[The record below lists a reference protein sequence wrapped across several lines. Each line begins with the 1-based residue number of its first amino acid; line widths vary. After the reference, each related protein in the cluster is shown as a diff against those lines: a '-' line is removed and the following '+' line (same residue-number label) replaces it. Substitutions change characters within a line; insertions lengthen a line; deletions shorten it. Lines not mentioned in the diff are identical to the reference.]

1 MIDKRDTQQIL
12 GCLMKKPQLLSEID
26 KYSFILTDFP
36 SRFERSIFMAINGLY
51 KNGATKIQ
59 PIDIENFIEPD
70 QVSAKLFK
78 DKNGIEYL
86 QDIIELSDVDN
97 FGFYYNR
104 FKMFNLLKD
113 LKKQGF
119 DISEFYCED
128 LTNPKSQEINERF
141 NFLTPKIITDTVRKK
156 LLGVEA
162 KYETTDEIEIESAA
176 KGMEELVSQMG
187 AAYQIGIPIQ
197 GNIYNQIIDG
207 AKKGTLTVRSAAS
220 SVGKALPNSTI
231 IPTPNGKRKVSDI
244 KVGDYLF
251 DAFGKPTKV
260 LGVYP
265 QGRKEVLY
273 IRFKDG
279 RVARC
284 CEDHLWSYC
293 TRGQKEYSKKERKF
307 YTKTL
312 KEIRQLSLQDSRG
325 AYNILV
331 PMNYAVEYEEQYY
344 YIPPYIMGLAL
355 GDGSFR
361 QHESNK
367 AFQFSSEDE
376 FLPEYIGFQMN
387 WRVNK
392 NKANFG
398 WYFSFNSKAPHKNV
412 WVQDFLKQYPELLN
426 TKSETKFIP
435 EEYLYGSVEQRFDL
449 LSGLLDTDGNVDKK
463 GRISYYTI
471 SPFLRDNV
479 VELCHSL
486 GFKTTV
492 LVDSH
497 KDTSI
502 GFIIRITGRPEDKVK
517 LFKLPR
523 KKEIIKAW
531 YNNNTRKESNEF
543 NPIIE
548 IGNCGYTEEMTCFMV
563 DNEEHL
569 FLTEDYIVTHN
580 TRNAVADACYL
591 AYPFRYN
598 SMKCEWELE
607 GNSEKVLF
615 IMTEQR
621 FEEIRMMIL
630 AYLTDI
636 TSSRFKYADFSDREK
651 GVITQ
656 AIHLM
661 EKFKDN
667 LILVKMPNPTI
678 ETVKTIVRE
687 NCIVH
692 DIGYVF
698 YDYVFIGPSLL
709 NEFKGFTLRNDEVLL
724 MFATALKDLAV
735 ELDVAMFTSTQLNAK
750 GDDNKDIRNESA
762 LAGGRSTINKADNG
776 AVMARPTKEE
786 LEILKPLYED
796 NPDMKPNLVT
806 DIFKVRSGEWT
817 QVRIWSD
824 MNLGTLKKK
833 DLFVTDAR
841 LDPIEGFYERDEY
854 KIRSWDE
861 HEDEHLKIIV
871 ERLNQGEIID

>member
-12 GCLMKKPQLLSEID
+12 GCLMKKPQILSEID

-51 KNGATKIQ
+51 RNGAVNIQ

-265 QGRKEVLY
+265 QGKKEVMFV
-273 IRFKDG
+273 RFKDG
-279 RVARC
+279 RVAHC
-284 CEDHLWSYC
+284 CEEHLWSYC

-307 YTKTL
+307 FTKTL
-312 KEIRQLSLQDSRG
+312 KELSKEKLKGSRDD
-325 AYNILV
+325 YRILV

-563 DNEEHL
+563 DNEG
-569 FLTEDYIVTHN
+569 
-580 TRNAVADACYL
+580 
-591 AYPFRYN
+591 
-598 SMKCEWELE
+598 S
-607 GNSEKVLF
+607 
-615 IMTEQR
+615 
-621 FEEIRMMIL
+621 
-630 AYLTDI
+630 
-636 TSSRFKYADFSDREK
+636 
-651 GVITQ
+651 
-656 AIHLM
+656 
-661 EKFKDN
+661 
-667 LILVKMPNPTI
+667 
-678 ETVKTIVRE
+678 
-687 NCIVH
+687 
-692 DIGYVF
+692 
-698 YDYVFIGPSLL
+698 
-709 NEFKGFTLRNDEVLL
+709 
-724 MFATALKDLAV
+724 
-735 ELDVAMFTSTQLNAK
+735 
-750 GDDNKDIRNESA
+750 
-762 LAGGRSTINKADNG
+762 
-776 AVMARPTKEE
+776 
-786 LEILKPLYED
+786 
-796 NPDMKPNLVT
+796 
-806 DIFKVRSGEWT
+806 
-817 QVRIWSD
+817 
-824 MNLGTLKKK
+824 
-833 DLFVTDAR
+833 
-841 LDPIEGFYERDEY
+841 
-854 KIRSWDE
+854 
-861 HEDEHLKIIV
+861 
-871 ERLNQGEIID
+871 

>member
-86 QDIIELSDVDN
+86 QDIVELSEVDN
-97 FGFYYNR
+97 FDFYYNR

-119 DISEFYCED
+119 DTSEFYCED
-128 LTNPKSQEINERF
+128 LANPKADEINQAF
-141 NFLTPKIITDTVRKK
+141 NMLSPKLITDAVRKK

-162 KYETTDEIEIESAA
+162 KYETTDEIEIEAAA
-176 KGMEELVSQMG
+176 KGMATLVDEFG
-187 AAYQIGIPIQ
+187 AAYEIGMPIQ
-197 GNIYNQIIDG
+197 GAIYNQVIDG
-207 AKKGTLTVRSAAS
+207 AKKGTLTIRSAAS
-220 SVGKALPNSTI
+220 GVGKALPNSTI
-231 IPTPNGKRKVSDI
+231 IPTPNGERKVSEI
-244 KVGDYLF
+244 QVGDYLF

-260 LGVYP
+260 MGVYP
-265 QGRKEVLY
+265 QGRKQVWY
-273 IRFKDG
+273 VRFKDG
-279 RVARC
+279 RVAKC

-293 TRGQKEYSKKERKF
+293 TIGQQPNKKKQRKF

-312 KEIRQLSLQDSRG
+312 KELSKENLVNNDG
-325 AYNILV
+325 AYRILV
-331 PMNYAVEYEEQYY
+331 PMNYAVEYEEKEF

-355 GDGSFR
+355 GDGCFRQNDNSKSFR
-361 QHESNK
+361 
-367 AFQFSSEDE
+367 FSSADE
-376 FLPEYIGFQMN
+376 FLPNYIGSQMN
-387 WRVNK
+387 WEVKK
-392 NKANFG
+392 NSANYN
-398 WYFSFNSKAPHKNV
+398 WYFAFKEQQSHKNV
-412 WVQDFLKQYPELLN
+412 WVEDFLKEYPELFN

-435 EEYLYGSVEQRFDL
+435 QNYLHGSIEQRFEL
-449 LSGLLDTDGNVDKK
+449 LNGLLDTDGNMGKNNHT
-463 GRISYYTI
+463 ITYYTI
-471 SPFLRDNV
+471 SPQLRDDV
-479 VELCHSL
+479 VWLCHSL

-492 LVDSH
+492 MVDSH

-502 GFIIRITGRPEDKVK
+502 GYVIRIFGRPEDKLK

-523 KKEIIKAW
+523 KKEIVKKW
-531 YNNNTRKESNEF
+531 YNTSKRKESNEF

-548 IGNCGYTEEMTCFMV
+548 IGCCGYTEEMTCFMV

-569 FLTEDYIVTHN
+569 FLTEDFIVTHN

-598 SMKCEWELE
+598 STTCSWEQE

-615 IMTEQR
+615 IVTEQR
-621 FEEIRMMIL
+621 FKEVRTMIL

-636 TSSRFKYADFSDREK
+636 NATRFKYADFSDRERA
-651 GVITQ
+651 VITQ

-661 EKFKDN
+661 EKYNN

-678 ETVKTIVRE
+678 ESVKTIVRE
-687 NCIVH
+687 NCIIY

-698 YDYVFIGPSLL
+698 YDYIFIGPSLL
-709 NEFKGFTLRNDEVLL
+709 NEFKGFALRNDEVLL

-750 GDDNKDIRNESA
+750 GDDNKDIRNEGT

-786 LEILKPLYED
+786 LEILAPLYEN
-796 NPDMKPNLVT
+796 NPENKPNLVT

-824 MNLGTLKKK
+824 MNLGTLKKR
-833 DLFVTDAR
+833 DLFITDSR
-841 LDPIEGFYERDEY
+841 MDPIDNFNSRIEY
-854 KIRSWDE
+854 NIKSWEDS
-861 HEDEHLKIIV
+861 EDEHINVIV

>member
-1 MIDKRDTQQIL
+1 MVDKRTVQQLL
-12 GCLMKKPQLLSEID
+12 GSLMKKPQLLSQVD
-26 KYSFILTDFP
+26 KYSFVLTDFP
-36 SRFERSIFMAINGLY
+36 SRFEKYIYSAIEGLY
-51 KNGATKIQ
+51 RNGATNIQ
-59 PIDIENFIEPD
+59 PIDIENFLSTN
-70 QVSAKLFK
+70 QSAAVVFK

-86 QDIIELSDVDN
+86 QDIIELSEIEN
-97 FGFYYNR
+97 FDYYYGK
-104 FKMFNLLKD
+104 FKKLNLLKD
-113 LKKQGF
+113 LQKSGF
-119 DISEFYCED
+119 DTTEFYCED
-128 LTNPKSQEINERF
+128 LTNPKSQEINGAFE
-141 NFLTPKIITDTVRKK
+141 FLTTKDITDGVRKK
-156 LLGVEA
+156 LLGLES
-162 KYETTDEIEIESAA
+162 KYEVNDEVEIESAA
-176 KGMEELVSQMG
+176 AGIEDFVEQLG
-187 AAYQIGIPIQ
+187 AAYEIGIPIQ
-197 GNIYNQIIDG
+197 GTIYNQVIDG
-207 AKKGTLTVRSAAS
+207 AKKGTLTIRSAAS
-220 SVGKALPNSTI
+220 GVGKALPNSTI
-231 IPTPNGKRKVSDI
+231 IPTPMGKRKVSDI
-244 KVGDYLF
+244 QVGDYLF

-260 LGVYP
+260 LGTYP

-273 IRFKDG
+273 VRFKDG
-279 RVARC
+279 RVAKC

-293 TRGQKEYSKKERKF
+293 TIGQKESSKKERKF

-312 KEIRQLSLQDSRG
+312 KELRKEKLQKSDGGYR
-325 AYNILV
+325 ILV

-361 QHESNK
+361 QNESNK

-376 FLPEYIGFQMN
+376 SLPNYIGFMMN
-387 WRVNK
+387 WEVKK
-392 NKANFG
+392 NKANYN
-398 WYFSFNSKAPHKNV
+398 WYFSFNDKAPHKNV

-449 LSGLLDTDGNVDKK
+449 LSGLLDTDGSVDSK

-492 LVDSH
+492 LVDNH
-497 KDTSI
+497 KDTNI
-502 GFIIRITGRPEDKVK
+502 GFVIRITGRPEDKVK

-548 IGNCGYTEEMTCFMV
+548 IGSCGYTEEMTCFMV

-598 SMKCEWELE
+598 STTSEWEQE

-615 IMTEQR
+615 IVTEQR
-621 FEEIRMMIL
+621 FKEVKTMIL

-636 TSSRFKYADFSDREK
+636 NAVRFKYADFNDRERA
-651 GVITQ
+651 VITQ

-661 EKFKDN
+661 TKYEDN

-678 ETVKTIVRE
+678 ELVKTIVRE

-692 DIGYVF
+692 NIGYVF
-698 YDYVFIGPSLL
+698 YDYIFIGPSLL
-709 NEFKGFTLRNDEVLL
+709 NEFKGFALRNDEVLL

-735 ELDVAMFTSTQLNAK
+735 ELDVAMFTATQLNAN
-750 GDDNKDIRNESA
+750 GDDNRNIRNEGS

-776 AVMARPTKEE
+776 AIMARPTKEE
-786 LEILKPLYED
+786 LELLQPLYENNID
-796 NPDMKPNLVT
+796 NKPNLVT
-806 DIFKVRSGEWT
+806 DIFKVRSGQWT

-824 MNLGTLKKK
+824 MNLGTLRKR
-833 DLFVTDAR
+833 DLFITDSR
-841 LDPIEGFYERDEY
+841 LDPIDDFFERDDY
-854 KIRSWDE
+854 KITSWDE
-861 HEDEHLKIIV
+861 HEDEHLKVIL
-871 ERLNQGEIID
+871 ERLNSGEIVD